1 MAIENKIKYD
11 TPEVL
16 MIDCEQDFVKKLS
29 DNGYNIDIGTF
40 GKIYDIFNDSTS
52 NVCTFNNNIENI
64 IDKDVVIID
73 MKQRKQMQAYR
84 LNNIY
89 DLEDG
94 EYLISK
100 ENQNEFNPIN
110 MGSMKYAKD
119 FSKLFEKDSIIIIF
133 ADIEKEIEYTIAT
146 KENGRIF
153 KRNVTYSN
161 YEFLSGSV
169 IIDENELNS
178 KKYKIVAEGVTKEI
192 FKNYNGVIN
201 SKCTFYINKNV
212 ENNTINLL
220 ENDFG
225 NLIGYIQSFEDNE
238 IRNTTIVLPQCTD
251 KYILIKN
258 IFENFL
264 PILYPDMFKDFVK
277 DTWMDR
283 EEYLLPEIKN
293 IIDEKET
300 IEKEYKEKLEK
311 MDKKIEDKKE
321 ENRFLYNIISA
332 NGTGDFL
339 VENIIK
345 CLNYIGYT
353 NVENWDKEIEDGEY
367 EEDLHIYKN
376 DKEYMI
382 AEVKGVNGPPI
393 EDDCNVVLKYKI
405 RNMDRLK
412 VSSIH
417 GIVFMNYRKN
427 IEPNKREE
435 NGFSKK
441 EIKDAKLTGYTLVG
455 TYELF
460 KAIRLLQENIITK
473 EDIKNM
479 IETPGLFEAIPK
491 SFEYIGKIDNLLKNA
506 DVICVTLENEEINEN
521 DELLIV
527 DGNNYYKTRI
537 SSLMVNDKKVS
548 KAIKGNPVGIKV
560 DQKIPEQK
568 SAKIYLVRQH
578 TNPTNN

>member
-1 MAIENKIKYD
+1 MTIKNEIKYE
-11 TPEVL
+11 TPEIL
-16 MIDCEQDFVKKLS
+16 MIDCDEEFTNNIKHA
-29 DNGYNIDIGTF
+29 GYNVVEGSF
-40 GKIYDIFNDSTS
+40 GKIYKIIGINKKACITNDTI
-52 NVCTFNNNIENI
+52 NNI
-64 IDKDVVIID
+64 IDKDIVIID
-73 MKQRKQMQAYR
+73 MKQRKTGQ
-84 LNNIY
+84 IY
-89 DLEDG
+89 NLTEPHNLQDG
-94 EYLISK
+94 RYIISREYQ
-100 ENQNEFNPIN
+100 EEFNPIN
-110 MGSMKYAKD
+110 IASSNYKND
-119 FSKLFEKDSIIIIF
+119 FLKLIEKNSIMIIF
-133 ADIEKEIEYTIAT
+133 TDTEVKVEYPYL
-146 KENGRIF
+146 E
-153 KRNVTYSN
+153 KRNGFKTTGNIKISN
-161 YEFLSGSV
+161 YDFIPHNINIV
-169 IIDENELNS
+169 ENEFES
-178 KKYKIVAEGVTKEI
+178 KKSKIVADGKLKEI
-192 FKNYNGVIN
+192 FKNYNGQFI
-201 SKCTFYINKNV
+201 SKCTFYLPQSH
-212 ENNTINLL
+212 TIHRFRLI

-225 NLIGYIQSFEDNE
+225 NVIGYLE
-238 IRNTTIVLPQCTD
+238 IMEKSGINNVLIMLPQCSN
-251 KYILIKN
+251 KEILIKN
-258 IFENFL
+258 IFENVL
-264 PILYPDMFKDFVK
+264 PDIYPEMFKDFVK
-277 DTWMDR
+277 DTWMER

-311 MDKKIEDKKE
+311 IAKKIEDKKE
-321 ENRFLYNIISA
+321 ENKFLYNIISS

-353 NVENWDKEIEDGEY
+353 SVENWDKEIEDGEY

-382 AEVKGVNGPPI
+382 AEVKGVSGPPI

-427 IEPNKREE
+427 VEPNKREE

-521 DELLIV
+521 DELLII

-537 SSLMVNDKKVS
+537 NSLMVRDKKVG
-548 KAIKGNPVGIKV
+548 KAVKGNPVGIKV
-560 DQKIPEQK
+560 DKKIPEQK
-568 SAKIYLVRQH
+568 SAKIYLVR
-578 TNPTNN
+578 